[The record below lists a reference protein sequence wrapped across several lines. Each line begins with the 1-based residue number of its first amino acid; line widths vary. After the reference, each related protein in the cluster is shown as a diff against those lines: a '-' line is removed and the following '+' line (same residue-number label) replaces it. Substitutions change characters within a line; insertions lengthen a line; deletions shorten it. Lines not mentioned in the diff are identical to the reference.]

1 MKKFLKKIGII
12 PTILEEN
19 QDENFVD
26 WSEPNSSWCA
36 EQKELYL
43 KVQQSMINGVLFP
56 FLTGAFAIIKFVLN
70 DSFALIQSI
79 SWLWIIPLIVFSV
92 IHYSTTTLKDARKY
106 YKYVDEKNGK

>member
-36 EQKELYL
+36 EQKELYH

-70 DSFALIQSI
+70 
-79 SWLWIIPLIVFSV
+79 FSV